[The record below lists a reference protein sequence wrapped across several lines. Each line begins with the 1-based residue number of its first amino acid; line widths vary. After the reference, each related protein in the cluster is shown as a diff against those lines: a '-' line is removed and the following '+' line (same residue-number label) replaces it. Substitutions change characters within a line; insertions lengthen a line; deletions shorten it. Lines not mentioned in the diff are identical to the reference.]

1 MFFISFQVY
10 AFLCTVAGGMAI
22 ALLYDI
28 FRIIRRTVRAG
39 ILAAYVQ
46 DLLYWMIVSVIMFV
60 AIYHGNDGELRA
72 YLFLGAFMGVL
83 LYALIFSRI
92 VMESSMFIVGTA
104 VKLLKFIVL
113 IMSYPIKLILRLFS
127 PPAKML
133 ARRSAMFMRKLKRG
147 SKIRASRRAF
157 FKKSLKHII
166 KKI

>member
-1 MFFISFQVY
+1 MFLDISGY
-10 AFLCTVAGGMAI
+10 SERLSGGTRGI
-22 ALLYDI
+22 QDCLLDDC
-28 FRIIRRTVRAG
+28 A
-39 ILAAYVQ
+39 
-46 DLLYWMIVSVIMFV
+46 VIMFV
-60 AIYHGNDGELRA
+60 AIYHGTTANQGHTCSWRIH
-72 YLFLGAFMGVL
+72 GVL

>member
-10 AFLCTVAGGMAI
+10 AFLCAVAGGMAI

-92 VMESSMFIVGTA
+92 VMESSMFVIRMA
-104 VKLLKFIVL
+104 VKLFKL
-113 IMSYPIKLILRLFS
+113 IILIALYPIRLILRIFS
-127 PPAKML
+127 PPARIL
-133 ARRSAMFMRKLKRG
+133 ARKSAMFMRKLKRG
-147 SKIRASRRAF
+147 SRIRASRRAF
-157 FKKSLKHII
+157 LKKSLKHII